1 MKKLLLDLGGL
12 YECSSKRI
20 TILSSCIAL
29 AATTI
34 VMISESAIANAF
46 RSDGCLDL
54 EGLKSDQEYLA
65 GYMDA
70 HHDFTAGLG
79 EKNLYNP
86 HQQTQ
91 GYLIGYH
98 DGWSEAQR
106 GILNSEC

>member
-1 MKKLLLDLGGL
+1 
-12 YECSSKRI
+12 
-20 TILSSCIAL
+20 
-29 AATTI
+29 
-34 VMISESAIANAF
+34 
-46 RSDGCLDL
+46 
-54 EGLKSDQEYLA
+54 
-65 GYMDA
+65 MDA

-79 EKNLYNP
+79 EKNLYSP